1 MMKGQRQADKENCPH
16 GHPYAGDNLI
26 LMVVRDREGN
36 DTGHRKR
43 QCRECK
49 RNSHRGQNNSKPS
62 QAAE

>member
-1 MMKGQRQADKENCPH
+1 MTAAQIQASKTKCPH

-26 LMVVRDREGN
+26 LMVVRDSEGN
-36 DTGHRKR
+36 DTGRRKR

-49 RNSHRGQNNSKPS
+49 RNSHKSRDNSKLS

>member
-1 MMKGQRQADKENCPH
+1 MKGQLSADKKECPH

-36 DTGHRKR
+36 DTGRRKR
-43 QCRECK
+43 QCKICK
-49 RNSHRGQNNSKPS
+49 RASHASRDNSKPS